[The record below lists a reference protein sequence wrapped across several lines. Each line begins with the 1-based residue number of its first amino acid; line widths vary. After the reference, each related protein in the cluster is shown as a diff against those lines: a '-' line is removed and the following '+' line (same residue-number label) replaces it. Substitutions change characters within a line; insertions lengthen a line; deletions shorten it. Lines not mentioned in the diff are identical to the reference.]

1 MGLSELHAAAEP
13 TAPDP
18 WAYHLTSLRNLH
30 IHRQPVGLVSNSH
43 WMEYKLRPLDAQASL
58 PTVTLPVTDDLPAL
72 AGQDYLAVVNSLFV
86 KFEQCAILRSEEH
99 TSELQSLMRISY
111 TVFCLTKKIQ

>member
-1 MGLSELHAAAEP
+1 
-13 TAPDP
+13 
-18 WAYHLTSLRNLH
+18 
-30 IHRQPVGLVSNSH
+30 
-43 WMEYKLRPLDAQASL
+43 MEYKLRPLDAQVSL

-86 KFEQCAILRSEEH
+86 KFERCAILAARNCGVSCDMGTIVFPPQPERSEEH

-111 TVFCLTKKIQ
+111 AVFCLKKKKTK